1 MLQLQDRLEITID
14 TSWKD
19 LKDAMATLKKD
30 LGKKAYSSGF
40 EVPFVTLRK
49 GVKMVYTFADPKVSF
64 LQNELQ

>member
-1 MLQLQDRLEITID
+1 MFQLQDRLEITID

-19 LKDAMATLKKD
+19 LKDAMKKD

-49 GVKMVYTFADPKVSF
+49 GVKMVYTFADLVKWTS
-64 LQNELQ
+64 